1 MDMKI
6 LSNLMNLNDNNI
18 KSSRLEEVD
27 IPQDLDLLNRW
38 TIPKVDTK
46 LIYDYGW
53 FDKLSSKQVIKTT
66 EQSLALNSDEQTIQ
80 LLNKRDI
87 DLYRSRYNW
96 MHIGMVQIAFKPLTL
111 KGLPETFLAA
121 LRDARNLDFRQSLMG
136 SIESTVAYGPVYFNT
151 QPNLQL
157 SLSDRNILDALTL
170 NVKTHGYN
178 YAVGS
183 ELICLSY
190 RIYYKLLTTLNPRCK
205 LYDSSSETILV
216 ETNFIKSKITTRRPI
231 KWDEINFPE
240 KWILNSAVSQRQVAE
255 EVTNSNYSRI
265 SQDPHGKVCIE
276 FSDNSS
282 SSNYNSPV
290 YSRRSFSGYRRLP
303 EIQHISPLSNEGPSY
318 GSARRRP
325 LSLHTLS
332 DTLSEGMVER
342 VRIDPKT
349 NIVQATDRLS
359 DLDPTQSEMDF
370 SVDKATDLNDI

>member
-1 MDMKI
+1 MNIED
-6 LSNLMNLNDNNI
+6 NLI

-27 IPQDLDLLNRW
+27 IPQNLDLLNKW
-38 TIPKVDTK
+38 TIPKVDTR

-53 FDKLSSKQVIKTT
+53 FDKLSTKQVVKTT

-96 MHIGMVQIAFKPLTL
+96 MHIGKVQIAFKPLTL
-111 KGLPETFLAA
+111 KGLPEMFLAA
-121 LRDARNLDFRQSLMG
+121 LRDARNLDFRKSLMG

-157 SLSDRNILDALTL
+157 SLSDRNILDSLTL

-216 ETNFIKSKITTRRPI
+216 ETNFVKSKITTRRPI
-231 KWDEINFPE
+231 KWDEINFPD
-240 KWILNSAVSQRQVAE
+240 KWILNNAVSQRQVAE
-255 EVTNSNYSRI
+255 EVTNSDYSHI
-265 SQDPHGKVCIE
+265 SQNPDGKVCIE
-276 FSDNSS
+276 FADNSV
-282 SSNYNSPV
+282 YNSPI
-290 YSRRSFSGYRRLP
+290 YNRRSFSGYRRVP
-303 EIQHISPLSNEGPSY
+303 EIQHISPISHESPSY
-318 GSARRRP
+318 GTARRKP

-332 DTLSEGMVER
+332 DNASQGLVER
-342 VRIDPKT
+342 VRIDPRT
-349 NIVQATDRLS
+349 NIVQATDKLS
-359 DLDPTQSEMDF
+359 DIDPTQSEMDF
-370 SVDKATDLNDI
+370 SVDKSTDLNDI

>member
-1 MDMKI
+1 MNIED
-6 LSNLMNLNDNNI
+6 NLI

-27 IPQDLDLLNRW
+27 IPQNLDLLNKW
-38 TIPKVDTK
+38 TIPKVDTR

-53 FDKLSSKQVIKTT
+53 FDKLSTKQVVKTT

-87 DLYRSRYNW
+87 DLYKSRYNW

-121 LRDARNLDFRQSLMG
+121 LRDARNLDFRQSPMG

-157 SLSDRNILDALTL
+157 SLSDRNILDSLTL

-216 ETNFIKSKITTRRPI
+216 E
-231 KWDEINFPE
+231 INFV
-240 KWILNSAVSQRQVAE
+240 K
-255 EVTNSNYSRI
+255 
-265 SQDPHGKVCIE
+265 
-276 FSDNSS
+276 
-282 SSNYNSPV
+282 
-290 YSRRSFSGYRRLP
+290 
-303 EIQHISPLSNEGPSY
+303 
-318 GSARRRP
+318 
-325 LSLHTLS
+325 
-332 DTLSEGMVER
+332 
-342 VRIDPKT
+342 
-349 NIVQATDRLS
+349 
-359 DLDPTQSEMDF
+359 
-370 SVDKATDLNDI
+370 